1 MSAAR
6 KPQSPVRKSSPWIR
20 RAVAAAVLLAIAGGG
35 YYYYRQRTA
44 EAEAA
49 AYRTAKVERGD
60 IRVAISATG
69 ALAAI
74 STVDVGS
81 QISGQVTD
89 VLVDF
94 NDRVTKGQVI
104 AKIDPSTYQA
114 QIAQGSAQVNSA
126 RAGLATAQAALRN
139 AELDFQRKSAL
150 VERQLVAR
158 SDADLARAAR
168 DQARAQVA
176 SAQAQISQQIASTQT
191 SRLNLERTVIR
202 APVDGVVLTRTVEP
216 GQTVAASLQSPV
228 LFQIAEDL
236 SKMEIVLAIDEADIG
251 QVKAGQSV
259 SFTVDSFPDRQ
270 FRGKVQQVR
279 LSATNTSNVITYPV
293 VVSVDNA
300 EQILL
305 PGMTANAEIEVS
317 RRDDVLRVSNAAL
330 RYKPA
335 EDDAA
340 AQAQAGPGGPGGQG
354 NGARGGMA
362 ADLPR
367 VAQQLKLSP
376 EQQAVFDAALETM
389 KQRSAAR
396 QATPAAN
403 GGGSALF
410 GGGRGPGGP
419 GGGGGGGIVI
429 RGGGAGAAL
438 GAMRQ
443 RMQERFNQQFAEF
456 RAALD
461 PQQQARWDS
470 EVAAL
475 LNARRAPL
483 YKLVNGK
490 PEQVVVRV
498 GASDGSWTEVSGNVQ
513 QGDEVVVGSGRSAK

>member
-6 KPQSPVRKSSPWIR
+6 KPQLPVRKSSPWIR
-20 RAVAAAVLLAIAGGG
+20 RAVVAAVLLALAGGG
-35 YYYYRQRTA
+35 YVYYNRSSA
-44 EAEAA
+44 EAEAS
-49 AYRTAKVERGD
+49 AYRTAKAERGD

-114 QIAQGSAQVNSA
+114 QIAQGSAQVTSA
-126 RAGLATAQAALRN
+126 RASLATAQATLRN

-168 DQARAQVA
+168 DQARAQV
-176 SAQAQISQQIASTQT
+176 SAAEAQIHQQIASTQT

-251 QVKAGQSV
+251 QVKAGQGV

-300 EQILL
+300 DQILL

-317 RRDDVLRVSNAAL
+317 RRDDVLRVGNAAL
-330 RYKPA
+330 RYQPA
-335 EDDAA
+335 EDDPA
-340 AQAQAGPGGPGGQG
+340 AQSAAGPGGPGG
-354 NGARGGMA
+354 
-362 ADLPR
+362 P
-367 VAQQLKLSP
+367 
-376 EQQAVFDAALETM
+376 
-389 KQRSAAR
+389 
-396 QATPAAN
+396 
-403 GGGSALF
+403 
-410 GGGRGPGGP
+410 
-419 GGGGGGGIVI
+419 
-429 RGGGAGAAL
+429 
-438 GAMRQ
+438 
-443 RMQERFNQQFAEF
+443 
-456 RAALD
+456 
-461 PQQQARWDS
+461 
-470 EVAAL
+470 
-475 LNARRAPL
+475 
-483 YKLVNGK
+483 
-490 PEQVVVRV
+490 
-498 GASDGSWTEVSGNVQ
+498 
-513 QGDEVVVGSGRSAK
+513 

>member
-6 KPQSPVRKSSPWIR
+6 KTQSPVRKPSPWIR
-20 RAVAAAVLLAIAGGG
+20 RAVVAAVLLALAGGG
-35 YYYYRQRTA
+35 YYYYTQRNEQA
-44 EAEAA
+44 EAS
-49 AYRTAKVERGD
+49 AYRTAKAERGD

-94 NDRVTKGQVI
+94 NDRVHKGQVI

-114 QIAQGSAQVNSA
+114 QIAQGSAQVTSA
-126 RAGLATAQAALRN
+126 RASLATAQATLRN

-168 DQARAQVA
+168 DQARAQV
-176 SAQAQISQQIASTQT
+176 SAAEAQINQQIASTQT

-251 QVKAGQSV
+251 QVKPGQGV

-317 RRDDVLRVSNAAL
+317 RREDVLRVGNAAL

-335 EDDAA
+335 EDDPA
-340 AQAQAGPGGPGGQG
+340 AQAAGGAGGPGAQG
-354 NGARGGMA
+354 GGRGGMA
-362 ADLPR
+362 NDLPR
-367 VAQQLKLSP
+367 VAQQLKLSSA
-376 EQQAVFDAALETM
+376 QQVTFDAALEAM

-396 QATPAAN
+396 QATPPAN
-403 GGGSALF
+403 GGGSPLF
-410 GGGRGPGGP
+410 GGRGP
-419 GGGGGGGIVI
+419 GGGGGGIVI
-429 RGGGAGAAL
+429 RGGGNAGAAA
-438 GAMRQ
+438 GALRQ

-456 RAALD
+456 RGSLN
-461 PQQQARWDS
+461 PEQQARWDS

-490 PEQVVVRV
+490 PELVVVRV
-498 GASDGSWTEVSGNVQ
+498 GASDGSWTEVSGNIQ
-513 QGDEVVVGSGRSAK
+513 QGDEVIVGSGRKEP